1 MQAAQDGLSLTSV
14 DHDNLI
20 LFCHPLLQLGM
31 VPGAA
36 REYEQKPP
44 DRELLEKGFHI
55 LKQEHSSGC
64 PCLTPTPACLEH
76 L

>member
-14 DHDNLI
+14 DHDYVT
-20 LFCHPLLQLGM
+20 LFSYPLLQLGM

-36 REYEQKPP
+36 SEYEQKPP

-55 LKQEHSSGC
+55 LKQEHSGWY
-64 PCLTPTPACLEH
+64 PCLTPTPTCLER